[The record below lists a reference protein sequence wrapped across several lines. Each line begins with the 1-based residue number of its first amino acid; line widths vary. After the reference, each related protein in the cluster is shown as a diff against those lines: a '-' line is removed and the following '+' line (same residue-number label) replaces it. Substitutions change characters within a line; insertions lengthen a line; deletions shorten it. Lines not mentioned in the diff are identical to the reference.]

1 MRCGQPLSL
10 SFSPWEK
17 VPAGRMREW
26 TIKSYYT
33 LYGTS
38 FFLLSRLRRLR
49 YPALRATFSRWEK
62 GIKN

>member
-1 MRCGQPLSL
+1 
-10 SFSPWEK
+10 
-17 VPAGRMREW
+17 MREW